1 MNKDRRNKVSDAIS
15 SLSNA
20 WNILNK
26 VRDDEQSAFDNC
38 PESLQNSEKGA
49 VMEDWIGAL
58 SDSLDV
64 IDTVIDDLRI
74 RL

>member
-49 VMEDWIGAL
+49 VMEDWIGVL

-64 IDTVIDDLRI
+64 IDTVVDDLRI

>member
-15 SLSNA
+15 ALSNA

-38 PESLQNSEKGA
+38 PESLQNSEKGT
-49 VMEDWIGAL
+49 VMEDWIGIL
-58 SDSLDV
+58 SDSLDA
-64 IDTVIDDLRI
+64 IDAVVDDLRI

>member
-20 WNILNK
+20 WNILNS
-26 VRDDEQSAFDNC
+26 VHDDEQSAFDNC

-49 VMEDWIGAL
+49 VMEDWIEVL
-58 SDSLDV
+58 EDSVDC
-64 IDTVIDDLRI
+64 IETVINDLSE

>member
-49 VMEDWIGAL
+49 VMEDWIGVL